1 MAHCDHSVMAN
12 WLLWTQKWTRP
23 EAGDS
28 KKLTWRGRMITSS
41 TIIVFMGIQPHTRAI
56 PCGAPSQKSGSHRVV
71 GCDIVGSK
79 RLTSWELKRPLTDRT
94 MSNVEESENSFDV
107 PKYPKKIIELWY
119 SEVSKKN
126 NRALNY
132 DKICISKSKLKLRMI
147 YDSAAD

>member
-94 MSNVEESENSFDV
+94 MSNVEESENTIPVVSVSNNRAFFFCSAAIIELWYSKV
-107 PKYPKKIIELWY
+107 PKKKIIELWT
-119 SEVSKKN
+119 STKFAFQ
-126 NRALNY
+126 NR
-132 DKICISKSKLKLRMI
+132 S
-147 YDSAAD
+147 